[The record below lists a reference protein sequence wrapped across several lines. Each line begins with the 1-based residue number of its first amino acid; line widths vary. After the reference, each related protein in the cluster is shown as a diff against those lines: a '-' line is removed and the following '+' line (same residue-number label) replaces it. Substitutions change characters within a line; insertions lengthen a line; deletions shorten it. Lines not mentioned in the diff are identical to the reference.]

1 MRELADFLRPRVVKI
16 VLPAAVG
23 QQSGEAVGSGF
34 LVSRNGHILT
44 CWHCV
49 ARFSIDESGFLQY
62 EYPSNIV
69 VRWNN
74 SEYRA
79 TIAHRSSS
87 DRPYTTDFAVL
98 KINTTSDTPF
108 LSLGSYGD
116 VRQGDQVYFMGYPF
130 ASSELYFGAGHIAAM
145 HQRRSDQNR
154 MVQYDV
160 MELDASIN
168 KGNSGGPLLHLP
180 TRKVIGIIAMR
191 LGTITPMLEVLRNY
205 LGLWP
210 GRSGILETGITELIY
225 MAEQFTNVGLGTA
238 VSIDYARSELAALQ
252 VSLEE

>member
-1 MRELADFLRPRVVKI
+1 MRVLADFLRPRVVKI
-16 VLPAAVG
+16 VLPPAVG

-49 ARFSIDESGFLQY
+49 ARFSIDQNGFLQY

-74 SEYRA
+74 TEHRA
-79 TIAHRSSS
+79 TITHRPST
-87 DRPYTTDFAVL
+87 DRPYTTDFAIL
-98 KINTTSDTPF
+98 KIDVRDTPF
-108 LSLGSYGD
+108 LSLGSYSD
-116 VRQGDQVYFMGYPF
+116 ARQGDQVCFMGYPF

-191 LGTITPMLEVLRNY
+191 LGTITPTLEVLRNY

-210 GRSGILETGITELIY
+210 GGSGILETGITELIY

-238 VSIDYARSELAALQ
+238 VSIDYARSELDALR